1 MLEDIPEE
9 EQDGV
14 DPSED
19 DYLDGDYVAD
29 ADEADSDIDDPKV
42 ILSFSRT
49 EQLKLVLMLLILHPI
64 IIFHSLQN
72 NGE

>member
-1 MLEDIPEE
+1 MPAKSRSKKATSPTKPVETMLEDIPEE

-42 ILSFSRT
+42 ILY
-49 EQLKLVLMLLILHPI
+49 L
-64 IIFHSLQN
+64 N
-72 NGE
+72 W

>member
-42 ILSFSRT
+42 ILSLS
-49 EQLKLVLMLLILHPI
+49 EQSNIETC
-64 IIFHSLQN
+64 F
-72 NGE
+72 

>member
-42 ILSFSRT
+42 ILSFNST
-49 EQLKLVLMLLILHPI
+49 EQLKLVSNASHLTP
-64 IIFHSLQN
+64 
-72 NGE
+72 

>member
-49 EQLKLVLMLLILHPI
+49 EQ
-64 IIFHSLQN
+64 
-72 NGE
+72 